1 MGTERVAVPMTGH
14 TIRKTDIGGRMMD
27 RKEFLSILGLGAAA
41 VACSYC
47 IGGCTVNDPGIT
59 APTNVDFTWD
69 ITNSAYSGLNSVG
82 TYLYNNGVIVAHTP
96 SGFVAVSSACT
107 HQGTNVY
114 YESGTNTFFCPAHG
128 SRFSTNGGVLN
139 GPANKALA
147 KYNTTLT
154 GNLLR
159 VFS

>member
-1 MGTERVAVPMTGH
+1 
-14 TIRKTDIGGRMMD
+14 MD

-47 IGGCTVNDPGIT
+47 IGGCKVNDQGIT

-69 ITNSAYSGLNSVG
+69 LTNTAYSGLRSVG
-82 TYLYNNGVIVAHTP
+82 AYLYNNGVIVAHTP
-96 SGFVAVSSACT
+96 SGYVAVSSACT
-107 HQGTNVY
+107 HQGTTVFFDSSSN
-114 YESGTNTFFCPAHG
+114 SFFCPAHG
-128 SRFSTNGGVLN
+128 SRFAANGAVVN
-139 GPANKALA
+139 GPASSPLA